1 MRDLIGSTLGHYGII
16 EQIGAGGMGVVY
28 RAHDGRLGRDVA
40 IKVLP
45 DEAAQDPDR
54 LARFEREARAL
65 AALNHP
71 NIATVHGF
79 ETVECPPAVTFLVME
94 LLEGEPLRQRIPSG
108 GVGWQKAVEIGV
120 AVADGL
126 AAAHTKGIVHRDLKP
141 ENIFLTA
148 DGRVKIL
155 DFGLAQVKEPVQEN
169 AETANLTP
177 AGTIPGTIMGTVG
190 YMAPEQVKGLPA
202 DARSDIFALGCVM
215 YEMLAGQQAFRRN
228 STAETYAAILMEEP
242 PSLSMAG
249 VAAPAE
255 LERTVR
261 RCLEK
266 SAGERFQ
273 SASDLAYNLKS
284 TATGQVLPVP
294 PEQQKTRSI
303 AVLPLQNL
311 TGDPDQAYLVDGL
324 HEELISTFAQ
334 ISAFEKVIART
345 SVMGFKDSGV
355 PIREIGR
362 QLDVNAVLEGSVR
375 RSGNTVR
382 ATLQLIDASSE
393 NHLWVNSFERD
404 ITNILALQSDVARAV
419 VGEVE
424 LALTPEEAGRLDAAR
439 AVNPEAREAYL
450 KGAYHWRKLTPDG
463 IDAAERYFELAIEKD
478 PSFVPAHVGLMWVWG
493 GRAQFGLV
501 SPAEGGSKA
510 KAAALKAIALDDS
523 SAEAHEALA
532 EVRTW
537 TDWDWAGAEPEWRR
551 ALEINPNAAMSHA
564 YYAHYLAILGRTDEA
579 VPHSKRALE
588 LDPFNPLFHV
598 LFAVVLLF
606 QRRFDEAL
614 VAAQTTLDMQT
625 DNMIAL
631 WVIQL
636 LASRDGQHREAL
648 VAAKA
653 WLYGMYADQAVDEA
667 VEQGW
672 AKGGYTEAMK
682 RIAANRASRFA
693 ASYASP
699 VEIAYCYA
707 EAGEDSQA
715 LDWIEKGYED
725 RDPNMPYIGLPG
737 YFDSLYSD
745 PRFQVMLRRTN
756 LPLR

>member
-311 TGDPDQAYLVDGL
+311 TGDPDQAPPV
-324 HEELISTFAQ
+324 
-334 ISAFEKVIART
+334 
-345 SVMGFKDSGV
+345 
-355 PIREIGR
+355 
-362 QLDVNAVLEGSVR
+362 
-375 RSGNTVR
+375 
-382 ATLQLIDASSE
+382 
-393 NHLWVNSFERD
+393 
-404 ITNILALQSDVARAV
+404 
-419 VGEVE
+419 
-424 LALTPEEAGRLDAAR
+424 
-439 AVNPEAREAYL
+439 
-450 KGAYHWRKLTPDG
+450 
-463 IDAAERYFELAIEKD
+463 
-478 PSFVPAHVGLMWVWG
+478 
-493 GRAQFGLV
+493 
-501 SPAEGGSKA
+501 
-510 KAAALKAIALDDS
+510 
-523 SAEAHEALA
+523 
-532 EVRTW
+532 
-537 TDWDWAGAEPEWRR
+537 AEPDRR
-551 ALEINPNAAMSHA
+551 PRPGLP
-564 YYAHYLAILGRTDEA
+564 
-579 VPHSKRALE
+579 
-588 LDPFNPLFHV
+588 
-598 LFAVVLLF
+598 
-606 QRRFDEAL
+606 RR
-614 VAAQTTLDMQT
+614 
-625 DNMIAL
+625 
-631 WVIQL
+631 
-636 LASRDGQHREAL
+636 RPPRG
-648 VAAKA
+648 
-653 WLYGMYADQAVDEA
+653 ADQHLRPD
-667 VEQGW
+667 
-672 AKGGYTEAMK
+672 
-682 RIAANRASRFA
+682 
-693 ASYASP
+693 
-699 VEIAYCYA
+699 
-707 EAGEDSQA
+707 
-715 LDWIEKGYED
+715 L
-725 RDPNMPYIGLPG
+725 
-737 YFDSLYSD
+737 SL
-745 PRFQVMLRRTN
+745 
-756 LPLR
+756 

>member
-1 MRDLIGSTLGHYGII
+1 
-16 EQIGAGGMGVVY
+16 V
-28 RAHDGRLGRDVA
+28 
-40 IKVLP
+40 
-45 DEAAQDPDR
+45 
-54 LARFEREARAL
+54 
-65 AALNHP
+65 
-71 NIATVHGF
+71 
-79 ETVECPPAVTFLVME
+79 
-94 LLEGEPLRQRIPSG
+94 
-108 GVGWQKAVEIGV
+108 
-120 AVADGL
+120 
-126 AAAHTKGIVHRDLKP
+126 
-141 ENIFLTA
+141 
-148 DGRVKIL
+148 
-155 DFGLAQVKEPVQEN
+155 
-169 AETANLTP
+169 
-177 AGTIPGTIMGTVG
+177 
-190 YMAPEQVKGLPA
+190 
-202 DARSDIFALGCVM
+202 RS
-215 YEMLAGQQAFRRN
+215 
-228 STAETYAAILMEEP
+228 
-242 PSLSMAG
+242 
-249 VAAPAE
+249 
-255 LERTVR
+255 
-261 RCLEK
+261 
-266 SAGERFQ
+266 
-273 SASDLAYNLKS
+273 SASS
-284 TATGQVLPVP
+284 
-294 PEQQKTRSI
+294 
-303 AVLPLQNL
+303 
-311 TGDPDQAYLVDGL
+311 
-324 HEELISTFAQ
+324 H
-334 ISAFEKVIART
+334 
-345 SVMGFKDSGV
+345 
-355 PIREIGR
+355 
-362 QLDVNAVLEGSVR
+362 
-375 RSGNTVR
+375 
-382 ATLQLIDASSE
+382 
-393 NHLWVNSFERD
+393 
-404 ITNILALQSDVARAV
+404 
-419 VGEVE
+419 
-424 LALTPEEAGRLDAAR
+424 
-439 AVNPEAREAYL
+439 
-450 KGAYHWRKLTPDG
+450 
-463 IDAAERYFELAIEKD
+463 
-478 PSFVPAHVGLMWVWG
+478 
-493 GRAQFGLV
+493 
-501 SPAEGGSKA
+501 
-510 KAAALKAIALDDS
+510 AIALDDS